1 MTDLKT
7 QSALLVIANNP
18 EEAENI
24 AMLNGYPGKATPAKD
39 TYHCAGSSL
48 QQQTLNDLIC
58 CRS

>member
-24 AMLNGYPGKATPAKD
+24 AMLNGYPGKATNAKD
-39 TYHCAGSSL
+39 IYHCAGSSL
-48 QQQTLNDLIC
+48 QQQTLND
-58 CRS
+58 